1 MIQRIQTV
9 FLFLVMVALTL
20 MLFFPL
26 WHKQQA
32 ATQQTAEFTVLSLSH
47 QKAGQTVATKNTLYL
62 AILAGV
68 GIVLAAMSLFSYK
81 SRLMQVRLNLI
92 NTLLLAVLLL
102 AAAFL
107 SLQGEKLFEPTLRG
121 QYGPGFY
128 MPGLALVFN
137 ALATRFIRRD
147 EALVRSAD
155 RLR

>member
-9 FLFLVMVALTL
+9 FLFLVMVALVL

-26 WHKQQA
+26 WQKQQA
-32 ATQQTAEFTVLSLSH
+32 ATQQMAEFTVLSLTH
-47 QKAGQTVATKNTLYL
+47 QKAGQTVVAKNTIYL
-62 AILAGV
+62 AIMAGV
-68 GIVLAAMSLFSYK
+68 GMVLAAMSLFSYK
-81 SRLMQVRLNLI
+81 NRHLQVRINLL
-92 NTLLLAVLLL
+92 NTLVLAVMLL

-107 SLQGEKLFEPTLRG
+107 SLQGEKFFEPAVRG
-121 QYGPGFY
+121 QYGLGFY